1 MSEPITKPRVSAA
14 AKIVLVLAAAAVLLA
29 VFALAAPGSKFFFPL
44 VSLWC
49 NLALFACVL
58 LVLRVAGI
66 KFDLFHKAVLVGLWA
81 AALVYFFWALG
92 RRSFV
97 YIWDY
102 VNYINKQY
110 WAEAAF
116 LQGPAAGFQFIF
128 GSFAEDYTNFIT
140 LFLEFPFCLSD
151 RTGDSFAFCQVFS
164 ILPML
169 LVLLAGLTIKVGQML
184 RVKNRFWYFLI
195 GMTWM
200 VTYPWLRMSAM
211 LSQPD
216 WFGLIFG
223 FSILLLTLDFRFEKL
238 EPVRFCLLFAATA
251 AIILSRRWYLY
262 FVVGYYFAYAVLVL
276 VSSAR
281 TARAG
286 QKKQALLQVRNLVLF
301 GLMSMVAMLVLLWP
315 MVSRILAYSYAERYS
330 YYNGGGFAAE
340 ISLQFWR
347 MGLMNLVLVG
357 MGLWFSLKK
366 RKMPALPC
374 LAGLEILLSMLL
386 FTRVQTTG
394 SQHMLLFLP
403 GWFLLFL
410 IGAAALAEGM
420 NRRRNLKI
428 GFWLF
433 TIAFATSV
441 RCSPLTTVALPDF
454 LIGRTLLSASPQES
468 ARDFAAI
475 DDLVYGRKDLPQI
488 EAIASWID
496 THCADG
502 EIAYM
507 IPHDTLYCPD
517 HFKNCLLPQT
527 PINNK
532 LAFGFSVPGTHY
544 FPMQFFE
551 AKYVLTADPFPLTHV
566 NDPENEMSHKLNE
579 MFLAVR
585 DEYFALEETFDMGNG
600 TTFTIWRRTVAP
612 SRAEVEYYLSA
623 FTEEDA
629 KYPEMFSQVAEN
641 WLAARGL

>member
-1 MSEPITKPRVSAA
+1 MSDTLTRLRTSPA
-14 AKIVLVLAAAAVLLA
+14 AKCMLALAAAAVLLA

-58 LVLRVAGI
+58 LVLRVAGV
-66 KFDLFHKAVLVGLWA
+66 KFDLFHKAVLLGLWA

-102 VNYINKQY
+102 FNYINKQY
-110 WAEAAF
+110 CAEAAF
-116 LQGPAAGFQFIF
+116 LQGPAAGFQYIF

-164 ILPML
+164 VLPML

-184 RVKNRFWYFLI
+184 RVKKRFWYFLI

-238 EPVRFCLLFAATA
+238 QPVRFCLLFAATA

-262 FVVGYYFAYAVLVL
+262 FVVGYYFAYAALVL
-276 VSSAR
+276 VSSVR

-286 QKKQALLQVRNLVLF
+286 QKTQARAQVRNLVLF
-301 GLMSMVAMLVLLWP
+301 GLMSMAAMLVLLWP
-315 MVSRILAYSYAERYS
+315 MVRKILGYDYAGRYS
-330 YYNGGGFAAE
+330 YYNFGGLTLELAAQALR
-340 ISLQFWR
+340 I
-347 MGLMNLVLVG
+347 GLLNFILIGL
-357 MGLWFSLKK
+357 GLWFAAK
-366 RKMPALPC
+366 RRLPALPC
-374 LAGLEILLSMLL
+374 LAGAELLISLLL
-386 FTRVQTTG
+386 FIRVQNSG
-394 SQHMLLFLP
+394 SHQMLLFLP
-403 GWFLLFL
+403 GWLLLFL
-410 IGAAALAEGM
+410 TGAAALAEGIQKH
-420 NRRRNLKI
+420 RGLK
-428 GFWLF
+428 LF
-433 TIAFATSV
+433 YWVFTLVFAVSV
-441 RCSPLTTVALPDF
+441 RCSPLTVVALPGF
-454 LIGRTLLSASPQES
+454 LVDHFPLK
-468 ARDFAAI
+468 AAAEFVRLDKLI
-475 DDLVYGRKDLPQI
+475 YDRKDLPQI
-488 EAIASWID
+488 KAIANWID
-496 THCADG
+496 THCAEG
-502 EIAYM
+502 EISYM
-507 IPHDTLYCPD
+507 IPHDMLYCPD
-517 HFKNCLLPQT
+517 HFKNCLLPET
-527 PINNK
+527 PINDK
-532 LAFGFSVPGTHY
+532 LAFGFSVPGTHN

-551 AKYVLTADPFPLTHV
+551 AKYVLTADPFPQTFV
-566 NDPENEMSHKLNE
+566 GNGEMSHKLNE

-585 DEYFALEETFDMGNG
+585 DEYFALEATFDMGNG
-600 TTFTIWRRTVAP
+600 TTFTIWRRTASP
-612 SRAEVEYYLSA
+612 TRAEVEYYLSA

-629 KYPEMFSQVAEN
+629 KYPEMFSEIAES

>member
-1 MSEPITKPRVSAA
+1 MTDTITSLRTSNT
-14 AKIVLVLAAAAVLLA
+14 AKCVLALAAAAVLLA
-29 VFALAAPGSKFFFPL
+29 VFAQAAPGSGFFFPL

-58 LVLRVAGI
+58 LVLRVAGV

-81 AALVYFFWALG
+81 AALVYFFWALD

-102 VNYINKQY
+102 FNYINKQY
-110 WAEAAF
+110 SAEAAF
-116 LQGPAAGFQFIF
+116 LQGPAAGFQYIF

-140 LFLEFPFCLSD
+140 LFLDFPFCLSD

-262 FVVGYYFAYAVLVL
+262 FVVGYYFAYAALVL
-276 VSSAR
+276 VSSVR

-286 QKKQALLQVRNLVLF
+286 QKPQALVQVRNLVLF
-301 GLMSMVAMLVLLWP
+301 GLMSMVAMLILLWP
-315 MVSRILAYSYAERYS
+315 MVRKILGFDYAGRYS
-330 YYNGGGFAAE
+330 YYNFGGLTLELAAQALR
-340 ISLQFWR
+340 I
-347 MGLMNLVLVG
+347 GLLNFILIGL
-357 MGLWFSLKK
+357 GLWFAAK
-366 RKMPALPC
+366 RRLPALPC
-374 LAGLEILLSMLL
+374 LAGAELLISLLL
-386 FTRVQTTG
+386 FIRVQNSG
-394 SQHMLLFLP
+394 SHQMLLFLP
-403 GWFLLFL
+403 GWLLLFL
-410 IGAAALAEGM
+410 TGAAALAEGIQKH
-420 NRRRNLKI
+420 RDLK
-428 GFWLF
+428 LF
-433 TIAFATSV
+433 YWVFTLVFAVSV
-441 RCSPLTTVALPDF
+441 RCSPLTVVAMPGF
-454 LIGRTLLSASPQES
+454 LVDHFPLEATSEFVRLDKLIY
-468 ARDFAAI
+468 D
-475 DDLVYGRKDLPQI
+475 RKDLPQI
-488 EAIASWID
+488 KAIANWID
-496 THCADG
+496 THCAEG
-502 EIAYM
+502 ELSYM
-507 IPHDTLYCPD
+507 IPHDMLYCPD
-517 HFKNCLLPQT
+517 HFKNCLLPET
-527 PINNK
+527 PINDK
-532 LAFGFSVPGTHY
+532 LAFGFSVPGTHN

-551 AKYVLTADPFPLTHV
+551 AKYVLTADPFPQTFVGNGELSHRW
-566 NDPENEMSHKLNE
+566 NER
-579 MFLAVR
+579 FLAVR
-585 DEYFALEETFDMGNG
+585 EESFALEATFDMGNG
-600 TTFTIWRRTVAP
+600 TTFTIWRRTAAP
-612 SRAEVEYYLSA
+612 TRAEVEYYLSA

-629 KYPEMFSQVAEN
+629 QYPEMFSEIAES

>member
-14 AKIVLVLAAAAVLLA
+14 AKCVLALAAAAVLLA
-29 VFALAAPGSKFFFPL
+29 VFARVAPGSKFFFPL

-49 NLALFACVL
+49 NLAVFACVL
-58 LVLRVAGI
+58 LVLRVAGV
-66 KFDLFHKAVLVGLWA
+66 KFDLFHKAVIVGLWA

-116 LQGPAAGFQFIF
+116 LQSPAAGFHFIF

-164 ILPML
+164 VLPML

-195 GMTWM
+195 GMSWC
-200 VTYPWLRMSAM
+200 VTFPFLRMSAM

-238 EPVRFCLLFAATA
+238 EPVRFCLLFLATA

-276 VSSAR
+276 VSSVR
-281 TARAG
+281 IARAG
-286 QKKQALLQVRNLVLF
+286 QKMQALVQVRNLVLF
-301 GLMSMVAMLVLLWP
+301 GLMSMVAMLILLWP
-315 MVSRILAYSYAERYS
+315 MVRKILGFDYAGRYS
-330 YYNGGGFAAE
+330 YYNFGGLTLELVAQALR
-340 ISLQFWR
+340 I
-347 MGLMNLVLVG
+347 GLLNFILIGL
-357 MGLWFSLKK
+357 GLWFAAK
-366 RKMPALPC
+366 RHLPALPC
-374 LAGLEILLSMLL
+374 LAGAELLISLLLFIRVQNSGSHQMLL
-386 FTRVQTTG
+386 FI
-394 SQHMLLFLP
+394 P

-410 IGAAALAEGM
+410 LGAAALAEGIS
-420 NRRRNLKI
+420 RFRTAKLV
-428 GFWLF
+428 FWVF
-433 TIAFATSV
+433 TLVFATSV
-441 RCSPLTTVALPDF
+441 RCSPLATIAMPGFMIDHFPLAVTEEFVRLDK
-454 LIGRTLLSASPQES
+454 LI
-468 ARDFAAI
+468 
-475 DDLVYGRKDLPQI
+475 YNRKDLPQI
-488 EAIASWID
+488 KAIANWID
-496 THCADG
+496 THCAEG
-502 EIAYM
+502 EISYM
-507 IPHDTLYCPD
+507 IPHDMLYCPD
-517 HFKNCLLPQT
+517 HFKNCQLPAT
-527 PINNK
+527 PINDK
-532 LAFGFSVPGTHY
+532 LAFGFSVPGTHN

-551 AKYVLTADPFPLTHV
+551 AKYVLTADPFPMTHV

-579 MFLAVR
+579 RFLAVR
-585 DEYFALEETFDMGNG
+585 DEYFALEATFDMGNG

-612 SRAEVEYYLSA
+612 TRAEVEYYLSA

-629 KYPEMFSQVAEN
+629 KYPEMFSEIAES

>member
-1 MSEPITKPRVSAA
+1 MSEPITKPRISAA
-14 AKIVLVLAAAAVLLA
+14 AKIALALAATAVLLA

-81 AALVYFFWALG
+81 AALVYFFWALN

-110 WAEAAF
+110 GAEAAF
-116 LQGPAAGFQFIF
+116 LQSPAAGFQFIF
-128 GSFAEDYTNFIT
+128 GSLAEDYTNFIT
-140 LFLEFPFCLSD
+140 LFLDFPFCLSD

-164 ILPML
+164 VLPML

-195 GMTWM
+195 GMTWI

-276 VSSAR
+276 VSSVR
-281 TARAG
+281 IARAG

-315 MVSRILAYSYAERYS
+315 MVSRILGYSYAERYS
-330 YYNGGGFAAE
+330 YYNGGGMVTE
-340 ISLQFWR
+340 IYLQNAR
-347 MGLMNLVLVG
+347 MGLMNLVLIG
-357 MGLWFSLKK
+357 MGLWFCLKR

-394 SQHMLLFLP
+394 SHQMLLFLP
-403 GWFLLFL
+403 GWFILFL
-410 IGAAALAEGM
+410 LGASALAEGIT
-420 NRRRNLKI
+420 RRRYLKI

-441 RCSPLTTVALPDF
+441 RCSPLSTVALPDF
-454 LIGRTLLSASPQES
+454 LLGRTILSASLQTS
-468 ARDFAAI
+468 ARDFATI
-475 DDLVYGRKDLPQI
+475 DDLIYDRKDLPQI
-488 EAIASWID
+488 KAIANWID
-496 THCADG
+496 THCAEG
-502 EIAYM
+502 EISYM
-507 IPHDTLYCPD
+507 IPHDMLYCPD
-517 HFKNCLLPQT
+517 HFKNCQLPAT
-527 PINNK
+527 PINDK
-532 LAFGFSVPGTHY
+532 LAFGFSVPGTHN

-551 AKYVLTADPFPLTHV
+551 AKYVITADPFPQTFV
-566 NDPENEMSHKLNE
+566 GKGEMSHKLNE

-585 DEYFALEETFDMGNG
+585 DEYFEQEATFDMGNG

-612 SRAEVEYYLSA
+612 TRAEVEYYLSA
-623 FTEEDA
+623 FKEEDA
-629 KYPEMFSQVAEN
+629 QYPEMFSQIAES